1 MNILFVIN
9 TISKAGAEMALIEL
23 LKCLGNDHN
32 IDLYILTSQGELIDS
47 IPSNVNILNDHIDKN
62 TVLSKEGRK
71 HLMKMT
77 AGRAF
82 NRGSV
87 FKNLP
92 YMIGNAVKL
101 RGEKYFRPE
110 NLLWRMVSDGAVRF
124 DKKYDLAVAYLEG
137 GATYYVAE
145 HVNASK
151 KVAFVHV
158 DYSRGGYSRSLDKN
172 DYAQFDRVYTVS
184 DEVKGTFTK
193 IYPEFADK
201 TEVFHNLVDQ
211 DRIRRRAEE
220 GKGFTD
226 DFDGSRI
233 LTVGNLSPQKGYDIA
248 IDAVDILKKRGL
260 NIRWYVAGEGKC
272 RAELEKKIADLGL
285 ENEFVLLG
293 SVPNPYP
300 YLKECDLYVH
310 ASRYEGKSIAIQ
322 EAITLGNAVI
332 ASDRSGNREQIRD
345 GIDGVLCELSPEGI
359 ASAVERVLKDDE
371 LMKKLKENA
380 LLIRYDSRDDVEKML
395 ALVEQN

>member
-1 MNILFVIN
+1 
-9 TISKAGAEMALIEL
+9 
-23 LKCLGNDHN
+23 
-32 IDLYILTSQGELIDS
+32 
-47 IPSNVNILNDHIDKN
+47 
-62 TVLSKEGRK
+62 
-71 HLMKMT
+71 
-77 AGRAF
+77 
-82 NRGSV
+82 
-87 FKNLP
+87 
-92 YMIGNAVKL
+92 
-101 RGEKYFRPE
+101 
-110 NLLWRMVSDGAVRF
+110 
-124 DKKYDLAVAYLEG
+124 
-137 GATYYVAE
+137 
-145 HVNASK
+145 
-151 KVAFVHV
+151 
-158 DYSRGGYSRSLDKN
+158 
-172 DYAQFDRVYTVS
+172 
-184 DEVKGTFTK
+184 
-193 IYPEFADK
+193 
-201 TEVFHNLVDQ
+201 
-211 DRIRRRAEE
+211 
-220 GKGFTD
+220 
-226 DFDGSRI
+226 
-233 LTVGNLSPQKGYDIA
+233 
-248 IDAVDILKKRGL
+248 
-260 NIRWYVAGEGKC
+260 VAGEGKC